1 MEVRQLTCSR
11 CRAELP
17 IAYST
22 GADRQPC
29 ENCGGTSITVAVQAT
44 ATAHASAT
52 ASYVVQTTNAAGTRR
67 LRLQAELDELE
78 TQVSRNSL
86 ADCQVTLKRALEA
99 LHELDDC
106 LKAERMDAE
115 RVDGA
120 TSWVF
125 GELTL
130 GARNVAHHSSHS
142 VTALRSDADADE
154 RLYWDIDGSALG
166 GLHSTTQQNEYTAR
180 LHGHGVLPPLRL
192 IVARV
197 AASVPY
203 SRSLL
208 PLGTQRRQVRDRGPD
223 GEPTANR
230 TT

>member
-1 MEVRQLTCSR
+1 MEVRQVTCSR

-29 ENCGGTSITVAVQAT
+29 ENCGGTSITVAVQGT
-44 ATAHASAT
+44 ATTHASAT

-78 TQVSRNSL
+78 VQVSRNSL

-106 LKAERMDAE
+106 LRRREWTQNGWTAD
-115 RVDGA
+115 
-120 TSWVF
+120 
-125 GELTL
+125 ELGLWRAHL
-130 GARNVAHHSSHS
+130 GARNVAHHSSHP
-142 VTALRSDADADE
+142 VITLRSDADADE

-166 GLHSTTQQNEYTAR
+166 VLHSADQQNEYTSR
-180 LHGHGVLPPLRL
+180 LHGHGVLPPLRVL
-192 IVARV
+192 VTRV
-197 AASVPY
+197 ATSVP
-203 SRSLL
+203 
-208 PLGTQRRQVRDRGPD
+208 
-223 GEPTANR
+223 
-230 TT
+230 